1 MNRNDNTA
9 RFLFAEAERA
19 LVLDRAAFANLSPT
33 DQLLFARFG
42 AGPVRVPTHALVH
55 HAIEERAA
63 ATPDAIAVEHLGE
76 TITYQD
82 LDRQANALATRLM
95 TLGVRAGDRVAL
107 FLHRS
112 IPMIVGIL
120 ATLKAGA
127 AYVPQHVGVAPDT
140 QLRHVAHT
148 SKARVILSLSALPV
162 PPIDG
167 VPRLDID
174 TFMQAHAT
182 IAAFPPRVEMSPQN
196 GCFVLFTSG
205 TTGTPNGVEVTHAN
219 VTNLLLTSPGDLAIQ
234 PGDRVS
240 QILSIAFDMA
250 AWEILGCLA
259 HGATLVIR
267 GRSIADAV
275 RRANIVIA
283 TPSILVQVPVDDCRH
298 VKVVAVAGEPC
309 PRPLADAWAAFA
321 TFYNGC
327 GPTEVTIVNT
337 MQHHLPTNAR
347 LTIGT
352 PTPNNTVYILDE
364 NLRPLPIGEV
374 GEMWAGGDCVSTGYL
389 ANPALDAERSRPDP
403 VLGGGRRMFRT
414 RDLGRWTADGQL
426 EHLGRTDDQVKVRG
440 FRVELDSIARIL
452 ESTPGCTQAVALKL
466 DDRTLVAFVAP
477 GDVDV
482 HAARAA
488 AAARLP
494 YYAVPA
500 VVVAL
505 PALPIT
511 SRGKIDKRYLLA
523 LAEESMPTSGVAPTA
538 ASTAASMS
546 PLDAGDHPSRA
557 LAPTASSPMP
567 QVAPAEPRRAPES
580 ATSSSSA
587 GAAS

>member
-1 MNRNDNTA
+1 MLAIDARFHRVRVSETRCSKFSDIRGRSARIDALRMNRNDNTA
-9 RFLFAEAERA
+9 RFVFDEAERA

-42 AGPVRVPTHALVH
+42 AGPVRVPTHALIH
-55 HAIEERAA
+55 HAFEERAA

-95 TLGVRAGDRVAL
+95 HHGVRAGDRVAL
-107 FLHRS
+107 FLQRS
-112 IPMIVGIL
+112 IPMVVGIL

-127 AYVPQHVGVAPDT
+127 AYVPQHVGVAPDA
-140 QLRHVAHT
+140 QLRHVAQT
-148 SKARVILSLSALPV
+148 SNARVILTLSSLQANVPAL
-162 PPIDG
+162 G
-167 VPRLDID
+167 VPCIAID

-182 IAAFPPRVEMSPQN
+182 IAAFPPRVVMSPQH

-219 VTNLLLTSPGDLAIQ
+219 VTNLLLTEPGDLDIQ

-259 HGATLVIR
+259 HGGTLVIR

-275 RRANIVIA
+275 RRANVVIA
-283 TPSILVQVPVDDCRH
+283 TPSILAQVPVDDCRH

-337 MQHHLPTNAR
+337 MQHHLPSNAQ

-364 NLRPLPIGEV
+364 QLRPLPIGEV

-389 ANPALDAERSRPDP
+389 ANPALDADRYRPDP
-403 VLGGGRRMFRT
+403 FLGGGRRMFRT
-414 RDLGRWTADGQL
+414 RDLGRWTPEGQL

-452 ESTPGCTQAVALKL
+452 ESTPSCKQAVALKL

-477 GDVDV
+477 ADADVD
-482 HAARAA
+482 AARAA

-500 VVVAL
+500 HVIAL
-505 PALPIT
+505 PALPVT
-511 SRGKIDKRYLLA
+511 ARGKIDKRYLLA
-523 LAEESMPTSGVAPTA
+523 LA
-538 ASTAASMS
+538 
-546 PLDAGDHPSRA
+546 
-557 LAPTASSPMP
+557 
-567 QVAPAEPRRAPES
+567 
-580 ATSSSSA
+580 
-587 GAAS
+587 GAVS

>member
-9 RFLFAEAERA
+9 HFVIAEAERA
-19 LVLDRAAFANLSPT
+19 LVLNRAAFANLSPA

-42 AGPVRVPTHALVH
+42 AGPVRVPSHALIH
-55 HAIEERAA
+55 HAFEERAA

-76 TITYQD
+76 TITYQE
-82 LDRQANALATRLM
+82 LDRQANALATHLM
-95 TLGVRAGDRVAL
+95 THGVRAGDRVAL
-107 FLHRS
+107 FLQRS
-112 IPMIVGIL
+112 IPMVVGIL

-127 AYVPQHVGVAPDT
+127 AYVPQHVGVAPDA
-140 QLRHVAHT
+140 QLRHVART
-148 SKARVILSLSALPV
+148 SNARVILTLSALHV
-162 PPIDG
+162 APIDG
-167 VPRLDID
+167 VPCIAID
-174 TFMQAHAT
+174 TFMHAHAT
-182 IAAFPPRVEMSPQN
+182 IAAFPPRVVMSPQH

-219 VTNLLLTSPGDLAIQ
+219 VTNLLLTAPGDLDIQ

-259 HGATLVIR
+259 HGGTLVIR
-267 GRSIADAV
+267 GKSITDAV
-275 RRANIVIA
+275 RRANVVIA
-283 TPSILVQVPVDDCRH
+283 TPSILAQVPVDACRH

-337 MQHHLPTNAR
+337 LQHHLPANAR

-364 NLRPLPIGEV
+364 DLRPLPIGDI

-389 ANPALDAERSRPDP
+389 ANPALDAERYRPDP
-403 VLGGGRRMFRT
+403 FLGGGRRMFRT
-414 RDLGRWTADGQL
+414 RDLGRWTPDGQL

-440 FRVELDSIARIL
+440 FRVELDSVARTL
-452 ESTPGCTQAVALKL
+452 ESTPGCDRAVALKL

-477 GDVDV
+477 ATVDTT
-482 HAARAA
+482 AARTA

-500 VVVAL
+500 AVHAL
-505 PALPIT
+505 PSLPLT
-511 SRGKIDKRYLLA
+511 SRGKIDKHLLLE
-523 LAEESMPTSGVAPTA
+523 LATMAGGV
-538 ASTAASMS
+538 S
-546 PLDAGDHPSRA
+546 
-557 LAPTASSPMP
+557 
-567 QVAPAEPRRAPES
+567 
-580 ATSSSSA
+580 
-587 GAAS
+587 